1 MNTIPLTTKTGG
13 SAVYTIVGNEVPLP
27 NDSGPYSSITLIV
40 LGRGGKFQRTEMF
53 DRLSKVGWAEILSVE
68 NPNPSYDLE
77 QLTTR
82 YSRLRCM
89 VAQTTRGNPGEL
101 INAAMRECR
110 TPLAL
115 LLWSTMTVLPLT
127 PRILT
132 DLITQKLAVVTVPII
147 RNQRGEVLP
156 SVSIP
161 TEYNQGLKT
170 LYVTPSAENNRSLFP
185 FDYSGLYRKDLFL
198 SMLGYDEKIVSPYWQ
213 KFEFGVR
220 AYLWGMQIPV
230 HQGLRTTISEYPEP
244 EDTSTDNNYLRC
256 YLKTLGVD
264 FKQDHGVLDR
274 SAFFDV
280 YRKSGMG
287 IFSSLKLFLEVRRWV
302 HVHSFR
308 YLKDF
313 HQIVELW
320 GEEGFEE

>member
-1 MNTIPLTTKTGG
+1 MNTTPLTTKNPP
-13 SAVYTIVGNEVPLP
+13 SVVYTIIGNAVPLP
-27 NDSGPYSSITLIV
+27 QDSSPYSSITLIV

-53 DRLSKVGWAEILSVE
+53 DRLSKIGWAEILSVE

-82 YSRLRCM
+82 YSRLRCKG
-89 VAQTTRGNPGEL
+89 VQTPRGNPGEL

-115 LLWSTMTVLPLT
+115 VLWSTMAVQPLT
-127 PRILT
+127 PRILN
-132 DLITQKLAVVTVPII
+132 DLVSQKMAVVTVPVI
-147 RNQRGEVLP
+147 RNQRGEVFP

-161 TEYNQGLKT
+161 TEYNQSLKT
-170 LYVTPSAENNRSLFP
+170 LYVSPSAENNRSLFP

-198 SMLGYDEKIVSPYWQ
+198 STLGYDEKILSPYWQ

-220 AYLWGMQIPV
+220 SYLWGMQIPV
-230 HQGLRTTISEYPEP
+230 YQGLRVTISQDPEP
-244 EDTSTDNNYLRC
+244 EDTSSDNNYLRC

-264 FKQDHGVLDR
+264 FRQDHGVLDM
-274 SAFFDV
+274 SAFLDV
-280 YRKSGMG
+280 YRKSGKG
-287 IFSSLKLFLEVRRWV
+287 FIGALKLFLEVQRWV

-308 YLKDF
+308 YVKDL

-320 GEEGFEE
+320 DEEGVEE